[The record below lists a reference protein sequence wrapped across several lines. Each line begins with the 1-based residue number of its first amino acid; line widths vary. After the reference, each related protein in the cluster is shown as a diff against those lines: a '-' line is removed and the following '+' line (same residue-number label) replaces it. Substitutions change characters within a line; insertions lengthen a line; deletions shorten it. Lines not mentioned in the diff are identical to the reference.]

1 MRTMILAVAAIA
13 VGVVIA
19 YIDSRPAWDDTGVT
33 AGAILIAAFVFAF
46 VAGRRPWLWAVLVGA
61 WVPALGI
68 VLRGDPATLLAF
80 AFALVGAYAGHG
92 LRRAISDDRAAAS
105 PR

>member
-1 MRTMILAVAAIA
+1 MRTMIHAVAAVA

-19 YIDSRPAWDDTGVT
+19 FIDSGPSWDDTGVT
-33 AGAILIAAFVFAF
+33 AGAILIATCVFAF
-46 VAGRRPWLWAVLVGA
+46 AAGRRPWLWAVLVGA
-61 WVPALGI
+61 WVPAVGI
-68 VLRGDPATLLAF
+68 LLRGDPATMLAF

-92 LRRAISDDRAAAS
+92 LRRAVSDDRAAAS

>member
-1 MRTMILAVAAIA
+1 MRTMILAVAAVG

-19 YIDSRPAWDDTGVT
+19 YVDTGPTWDDTGVT
-33 AGAILIAAFVFAF
+33 AAAILVAASVFAF
-46 VAGRRPWLWAVLVGA
+46 SAGRRPWLWAILVGA

-68 VLRGDPATLLAF
+68 LLRGDAATLLALT
-80 AFALVGAYAGHG
+80 FALVGAYAGHG
-92 LRRAISDDRAAAS
+92 LRRAISDDRAADS